1 LEKKYVCNLQEAR
14 ALLGRYEYQKGN
26 LVSALHVFEG
36 IDIGVV
42 TPKIKIALSRN
53 KERRKKHS
61 HNHGE
66 PEMSIHSVGLLL
78 ESLFLKAKSLQALE
92 RFKGTL
98 VVSLILRFSLCFLL
112 QGICG
117 FSLRIYFSTCT
128 MVHTTYF
135 TGSLP
140 YFPAVISVCL
150 D

>member
-117 FSLRIYFSTCT
+117 FSLHIYFYL
-128 MVHTTYF
+128 HNGTYYIF
-135 TGSLP
+135 NR
-140 YFPAVISVCL
+140 
-150 D
+150 